1 MRVLSWFC
9 VASSCLGALTFVACD
24 DKKPA
29 TDKPAASA
37 TPSAAPSAPAKP
49 AAPSATASA
58 SAAPTPAKSLAERLK
73 CDALLPETPRNAA
86 GLLNYKLTQQAT
98 CPECGPTCSMVKP
111 DKPFEG
117 VAVSYTCNAPY
128 EKAAADKQIDVLK
141 KALKKPVAVTL
152 GRGGVMGE
160 KDAGAF
166 YSATAF
172 DDDSD
177 CKIVVDWMRGD
188 KKLVEP
194 LLKLALASVKQAD
207 LAAAKK

>member
-1 MRVLSWFC
+1 MACL
-9 VASSCLGALTFVACD
+9 CLGALALVACD
-24 DKKPA
+24 DKKAA

-37 TPSAAPSAPAKP
+37 TASAAASAAPKP
-49 AAPSATASA
+49 ATPSATVTASA
-58 SAAPTPAKSLAERLK
+58 SAAPAAAKSLAERLK

-128 EKAAADKQIDVLK
+128 EKASADKQIDELK